1 MNIPAE
7 LRYTKEHEWIRV
19 EGDVAYVG
27 ITDYAQSELGEIV
40 FVDINTQGETVGQD
54 EVFGSVEAVK
64 TVSDLNMPVTG
75 EVREINETI
84 NDQPELVNN
93 DPYGEGWMIK
103 ISVADAAEL
112 DNLLDAA
119 AYQALIGSTLHIN
132 SHNEKRACRHTN
144 TPSFIEQVSTLADRL
159 VHPISQYFPS

>member
-1 MNIPAE
+1 MNIPSN

-40 FVDINTQGETVGQD
+40 FVDINTEGETLAQD

-75 EVREINETI
+75 EVLEINESI

-103 ISVADAAEL
+103 ISVSNPEEL
-112 DNLLDAA
+112 ETLLDAA
-119 AYQALIGSTLHIN
+119 GYQSHIG
-132 SHNEKRACRHTN
+132 
-144 TPSFIEQVSTLADRL
+144 
-159 VHPISQYFPS
+159 

>member
-1 MNIPAE
+1 MNTPSN
-7 LRYTKEHEWIRV
+7 LLYTNEHEWIRV

-40 FVDINTQGETVGQD
+40 FVDINTEGETLAQN

-64 TVSDLNMPVTG
+64 TVSDLNMPVAG
-75 EVREINETI
+75 EVLKINEVI

-103 ISVADAAEL
+103 ISVANPAEFET
-112 DNLLDAA
+112 LLDAD
-119 AYQALIGSTLHIN
+119 AYQALIG
-132 SHNEKRACRHTN
+132 
-144 TPSFIEQVSTLADRL
+144 
-159 VHPISQYFPS
+159 